1 MIKLKW
7 IIYSFLAII
16 FFVSAG
22 FTVIQQS
29 NPQDKDPGVGPIK
42 KVEMGPINNKMVAQ
56 GKKIFMAKCIVCHD
70 LNTKKIGPPL
80 KNITK
85 ESTPEYIMNL
95 LLNAVEMQKQDPHMK
110 DLLKKYNNVL
120 MPASGL
126 SQAQARTVLEY
137 LRSVAN

>member
-1 MIKLKW
+1 
-7 IIYSFLAII
+7 
-16 FFVSAG
+16 
-22 FTVIQQS
+22 
-29 NPQDKDPGVGPIK
+29 
-42 KVEMGPINNKMVAQ
+42 MVAD
-56 GKKIFMAKCIVCHD
+56 GKKIFQAKCIVCHD

-95 LLNAVEMQKQDPHMK
+95 LVNAVEMQKQDHHML
-110 DLLKKYNNVL
+110 DLLKEYNNIH
-120 MPASGL
+120 MPDPGL